1 MSEGFHTLNEFML
14 HTKGV
19 LYLLAVGSLIAFVFF
34 WRFVQEGDKEEE

>member
-19 LYLLAVGSLIAFVFF
+19 LYLLAVGSLVAFVFF
-34 WRFVQEGDKEEE
+34 WRFVQDREKKED